1 VPHLSRPGA
10 RTLVDVL
17 RERAAQTPHRT
28 ALEFL
33 AEDGASQVVSYA
45 ALDTRA
51 RGVASILQERDVRG
65 ERALL
70 LYPPGIDYVIGFFG
84 CLYAGVVAVPV
95 YLPASRRGMA
105 NMLAVAADAGAALAL
120 GDRASL
126 AALGSRPEFAAASEQ
141 LTALATDEV
150 PDEVADAWRGPGPG
164 FTDLAFLQYTS
175 GSVGTPKGVM
185 VRHDNLAHNSAV
197 ISEAIGAGPESRSV
211 SWLPPY
217 HDMGL
222 IGGILQP
229 VFAGFP
235 GTLLAPSTFLRK
247 PVRWLEAISR
257 TGATMSVAPDFAYL
271 ECARRISAEESA
283 GLELKTWRH
292 ALVGAEPVR
301 ASTLDSFGRA
311 FASAGFRRSAFRPCY
326 GLAEATL
333 LVTMS
338 PVRERGPVV
347 FDADREQLERG
358 RVTSAGTCSA
368 TVPLISCGRPHSD
381 DLVVV
386 VDEQSGQVCG
396 PGEVGEVWVSGAG
409 VTGGYWGRPDQ
420 TEQVFRAGLPKHGDQ
435 WFLRTGDLG
444 CMHEDE
450 LYIVG
455 RAKDLIVVR
464 GRNHHPQD
472 IEQTAERAH
481 PGLRPSG
488 AAAFSVDDGA
498 VERVVLV
505 HELVGGF
512 ALREATAAIA
522 AVRDAVVA
530 EHGIALHEVVLV
542 RRGTIP
548 RTTSGKVRRSECRQ
562 RWLAGEL
569 ARVVGPE
576 PSIEKTDPGDDTELA
591 GLVGIVGA
599 ALGLLQAEVDPD
611 TSLVGLGLDSLTGIR
626 LAAILGKRF
635 SADIGLERLLDGM
648 TPRQLARVL
657 LGADATG
664 NGGPTDGQVTTEP
677 GELTSAQ
684 QWMWLLDQRMGAS
697 GACTVVGGINLTGPV
712 DPGAVRG
719 SLNELIRQHRALRT
733 TFPVDA
739 DGQPTVVVVGR
750 AWPIEFAELDLSGL
764 SDPPGRTRQAIED
777 LATRPFDPAAGPLL
791 RAVLVRLGPQSWCL
805 ALCAH
810 HLIVDGWSFG
820 LLLRDLG
827 TCYRA
832 LVERTQVPRFRRDA
846 PTASV
851 RGDLTAAEGFWR
863 EYLSGAQPVNLPLD
877 TPMPADPTW
886 RSAALPFELSAE
898 QTARLKAYGGTSDAT
913 LFMVLLAGLGA
924 ALARW
929 TGQDDLV
936 IGTPT
941 AGRDPG
947 TVESVGLFTNMLPFR
962 VDAAGAPTFGELLR
976 RVRASALAA
985 YRHRQVPFGQILR
998 QTSAI
1003 RSDGR
1008 APLVR
1013 VALALQNVPL
1023 SPWQAGGVR
1032 AEPFESPAPG
1042 AQFELYLRLSEQPD
1056 GWLSGHVVYQAELFD
1071 ATTVQALLEA
1081 VRLVL
1086 RTAPELPSTRLPDL
1100 PILPDDKRDRMLAEL
1115 TAACSDGP
1123 ATTSLVEAIERA
1135 ADRCP
1140 SVPALR
1146 SPRGVLSYRRLD
1158 EEANRL
1164 AWLLRE
1170 IGAGPERLVG
1180 VSLPAVPELAVA
1192 VLAGLKAG
1200 AAVTLTEQDGPVAV
1214 VTTMVLA
1221 ARHGATGRPAVVC
1234 LDAAPQV
1241 DQPSIRLDPG
1251 VSARSLATVTDSGL
1265 MLEQADVARRVEAWS
1280 TLCPLTDQDVVLVEP
1295 SVPALVWCLGSGAEV
1310 VLDERPSTAAE
1321 LLAEHGVTTWLADA
1335 DALRAFVS
1343 KPSAGV
1349 GALRRVL
1356 CLGQQPA
1363 DVLAELRAVL
1373 PDVRLLLAEPAVS
1386 PVGRRVV
1393 LDKDGRLVPI
1403 GAVGEI
1409 HISGPWS
1416 ARGYHGRAGY
1426 TAGWFVPDPF
1436 LPGGRL
1442 YRTGE
1447 RGRWR
1452 ADGTVEAL
1460 APPDTA
1466 VRVRQS
1472 AFVAPRDEIERRLA
1486 EIWCEVLGIPDVS
1499 VTSDFF
1505 EVGGHS
1511 LVATRIVVRL
1521 RAEFGVELPVA
1532 VLLGGELT
1540 IERLADQVRRVQ
1552 LEQASEEDLAALLA
1566 GLADVPD
1573 EQVATLLAEE
1583 SAGGDRATPRSFT
1596 ESCVF

>member
-1 VPHLSRPGA
+1 M
-10 RTLVDVL
+10 L

-33 AEDGASQVVSYA
+33 GEDGASQVVTYD
-45 ALDTRA
+45 ALDARA
-51 RGVASILQERDVRG
+51 RGVASILQERGVRG

-70 LYPPGIDYVIGFFG
+70 LYPPGINYVVGFFG

-95 YLPASRRGMA
+95 YLPTSRRGRA
-105 NMLAVAADAGAALAL
+105 AMLAVATDASATLAL

-126 AALGSRPEFAAASEQ
+126 AALGSMPECAATSGQ
-141 LTALATDEV
+141 LTTLATDEI
-150 PDEVADAWRGPGPG
+150 PDDVADAWHGPGPQ
-164 FTDLAFLQYTS
+164 FTDLAFVQYTS
-175 GSVGTPKGVM
+175 GSVGIPKGVM

-229 VFAGFP
+229 VYAGFP
-235 GTLLAPSTFLRK
+235 GALLAPSTFLRK

-271 ECARRISAEESA
+271 ECARRISSEESV
-283 GLELKTWRH
+283 GLDLKTWQH

-338 PVRERGPVV
+338 PLRERGPVV
-347 FDADREQLERG
+347 INADREQLERG
-358 RVTSAGTCSA
+358 RVTSAGIGSA
-368 TVPLISCGRPHSD
+368 AIPLTSCGRPHSD

-386 VDEQSGQVCG
+386 VNEQSGQVCG
-396 PGEVGEVWVSGAG
+396 PGAVGEVWVSGAG
-409 VTGGYWGRPDQ
+409 VTDGYWGRPDK
-420 TEQVFRAGLPKHGDQ
+420 TEQVFHADLPKHGERR
-435 WFLRTGDLG
+435 FLRTGDLG
-444 CMHEDE
+444 CVHEDE

-488 AAAFSVDDGA
+488 AAAFGVDDGA

-505 HELVGGF
+505 HEVVSGF
-512 ALREATAAIA
+512 ALREAIA

-548 RTTSGKVRRSECRQ
+548 RTTSGKIRRSECRR

-576 PSIEKTDPGDDTELA
+576 PSVEKAEPGDDTDLA

-599 ALGLLQAEVDPD
+599 ALGLPQAEVDPD
-611 TSLVGLGLDSLTGIR
+611 TSLVGLGLDSLTGMR
-626 LAAILGKRF
+626 LATILGKWF
-635 SADIGLERLLDGM
+635 STDIGLERLLDGM
-648 TPRQLARVL
+648 TPRQLVREL
-657 LGADATG
+657 LDTDATG
-664 NGGPTDGQVTTEP
+664 NIGPTDGQVTAEP

-684 QWMWLLDQRMGAS
+684 QWIWLLDQRMGDS

-712 DPGAVRG
+712 DAGAVRG
-719 SLNELIRQHRALRT
+719 SLNELVRQHRALRT

-739 DGQPTVVVVGR
+739 DGLPTVVVGR

-777 LATRPFDPAAGPLL
+777 LATKPFAPAAGPLL

-805 ALCAH
+805 VLCAH

-832 LVERTQVPRFRRDA
+832 LVERTQVPRFHRDS

-877 TPMPADPTW
+877 NPMPANPTW

-898 QTARLKAYGGTSDAT
+898 QTAGLKAYGRTSDAT

-936 IGTPT
+936 IGTPS
-941 AGRDPG
+941 AGRDPD

-985 YRHRQVPFGQILR
+985 YQHRQVPFGQILR

-1032 AEPFESPAPG
+1032 AEPFELPSPG

-1056 GWLSGHVVYQAELFD
+1056 GRLSGHVVYQAELFD

-1086 RTAPELPSTRLPDL
+1086 RTAPELPSTHLLDL

-1115 TAACSDGP
+1115 TAACSASP
-1123 ATTSLVEAIERA
+1123 APTSLVEAIERQ
-1135 ADRCP
+1135 ADRLP
-1140 SVPALR
+1140 ASPALR
-1146 SPRGVLSYRRLD
+1146 SHRGILTYRHLD

-1170 IGAGPERLVG
+1170 TGVGPERLVG
-1180 VSLPAVPELAVA
+1180 VSLPTVPELAVA

-1214 VTTMVLA
+1214 VTTMALA
-1221 ARHGATGRPAVVC
+1221 ARYGATGRPVVVC

-1265 MLEQADVARRVEAWS
+1265 MLEQADVARRVAAFS

-1310 VLDERPSTAAE
+1310 VLDKRPSTAGD
-1321 LLAEHGVTTWLADA
+1321 LLAEHGVTTWLADPE
-1335 DALRAFVS
+1335 ALRAFVNAPPTGLGS
-1343 KPSAGV
+1343 
-1349 GALRRVL
+1349 LRRVL
-1356 CLGQQPA
+1356 CLGQQPPE
-1363 DVLAELRAVL
+1363 VLAELRAIL
-1373 PDVRLLLAEPAVS
+1373 PDARVLLAESAGFPA
-1386 PVGRRVV
+1386 GRRVV

-1409 HISGPWS
+1409 HISGPRS
-1416 ARGYHGRAGY
+1416 ARGYRGRAGY
-1426 TAGWFVPDPF
+1426 TAGRFVPDPF
-1436 LPGGRL
+1436 LPGGRS

-1452 ADGTVEAL
+1452 ADGTVETL
-1460 APPDTA
+1460 APPNTTA
-1466 VRVRQS
+1466 RIRQS
-1472 AFVAPRDEIERRLA
+1472 AFVAPRDVIERRLA
-1486 EIWCEVLGIPDVS
+1486 EIWCEILGIPEVS
-1499 VTSDFF
+1499 VTSDFS

-1521 RAEFGVELPVA
+1521 RAEFGVELPLA
-1532 VLLGGELT
+1532 CLLGGKLT

-1566 GLADVPD
+1566 SLAKVPD
-1573 EQVATLLAEE
+1573 EQIATLLAEE
-1583 SAGGDRATPRSFT
+1583 SAGGDHASP
-1596 ESCVF
+1596 